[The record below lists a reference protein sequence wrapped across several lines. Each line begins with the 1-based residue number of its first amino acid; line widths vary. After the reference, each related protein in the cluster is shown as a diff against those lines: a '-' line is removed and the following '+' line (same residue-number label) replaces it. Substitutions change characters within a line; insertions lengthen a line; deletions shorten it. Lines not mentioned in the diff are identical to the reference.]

1 MASDVVYFSGDQN
14 KAYNE
19 VVSTL
24 RLSGIDLEEAKL
36 SSKSDRQSSLLG
48 IIGRAGTGK
57 TLLISKLF
65 EALKLSGINII
76 TGDYES
82 KRLRTER
89 SLSILAPTNKAAS
102 VLRSKG
108 VPATTLHRILYTPI
122 YDPEYE
128 KIAEWLVGNSARPEN
143 ENFEKSILD
152 RIFEFYKTNKSI
164 PGALASAGLKGSDFI
179 QGWKRREEP
188 LDVGF
193 VDEASM
199 LDNQQFEDL
208 KEIFSNL
215 ILFGDPA
222 QLAPINQSG
231 SMVFDKIPDK
241 RKCFL
246 RQIHRQQNDNPI
258 LELASK
264 LQDPSIDFLAFDQMV
279 KEVSTSDERVVYSQR
294 VNIDLMAFSPV
305 LVWRNSTRIRLI
317 SAFREAHSITETELV
332 PGEPLI
338 CDGIELPLKHR
349 KKRIDLEARGLIKG
363 AHVIYLGPGR
373 KPGFSKLHII
383 GSDDPQVSAASIV
396 KIEKPDVEEPFIPF
410 AARMGATFLHGS
422 AVTIHKSQGSQ
433 WEQVQVISSDLA
445 VASNTGRIESGQPLW
460 KRLTYVAITRAQHQL
475 NWVTRNRLSK
485 PKIPLDTKKLI

>member
-36 SSKSDRQSSLLG
+36 SSKSDRQSSLLS

-128 KIAEWLVGNSARPEN
+128 KIAEWLVGNSARPDN

-279 KEVSTSDERVVYSQR
+279 KEASISDERVIYSQR

-317 SAFREAHSITETELV
+317 LSLIHIS
-332 PGEPLI
+332 EP
-338 CDGIELPLKHR
+338 
-349 KKRIDLEARGLIKG
+349 
-363 AHVIYLGPGR
+363 
-373 KPGFSKLHII
+373 
-383 GSDDPQVSAASIV
+383 
-396 KIEKPDVEEPFIPF
+396 
-410 AARMGATFLHGS
+410 
-422 AVTIHKSQGSQ
+422 
-433 WEQVQVISSDLA
+433 
-445 VASNTGRIESGQPLW
+445 
-460 KRLTYVAITRAQHQL
+460 TR
-475 NWVTRNRLSK
+475 
-485 PKIPLDTKKLI
+485 PY

>member
-1 MASDVVYFSGDQN
+1 MVIDLVYFSGDQT

-19 VVSTL
+19 VVSNL
-24 RLSGIDLEEAKL
+24 KLSGIDLSEKKL
-36 SSKSDRQSSLLG
+36 SKKPSRQASLLS
-48 IIGRAGTGK
+48 IIGKAGTGK
-57 TLLISKLF
+57 TLLIAKLF
-65 EALKLSGINII
+65 EALKSSGVNII

-82 KRLRTER
+82 KKLRTER
-89 SLSILAPTNKAAS
+89 SLSVLAPTNKAAS

-128 KIAEWLVGNSARPEN
+128 KIAEWLLGNSARPEN

-152 RIFEFYKTNKSI
+152 RIFEFYKINKSI

-179 QGWKRREEP
+179 KGWKRREEP

-231 SMVFDKIPDK
+231 SMIFDKIPNEK
-241 RKCFL
+241 KYFL
-246 RQIHRQQNDNPI
+246 SQIHRQQNDNPI
-258 LELASK
+258 LELANK
-264 LQDPSIDFLAFDQMV
+264 LQDPSIDFFAFDQMV
-279 KEVSTSDERVVYSQR
+279 REASIIDERVVYSQR

-317 SAFREAHSITETELV
+317 NAFREAHSITETELV

-338 CDGIELPLKHR
+338 CDGIELPIKHR
-349 KKRIDLEARGLIKG
+349 KKRIDLEARGLVKG

-373 KPGFSKLHII
+373 KPGFSKLHIL

-396 KIEKPDVEEPFIPF
+396 KIEKPDAEEPFIPF

-433 WEQVQVISSDLA
+433 WEQVQVISRDLA
-445 VASNTGRIESGQPLW
+445 VAADTGRIESGQPLW
-460 KRLTYVAITRAQHQL
+460 KRLTYVAITRAQRQL

-485 PKIPLDTKKLI
+485 PKIPLDTANLI